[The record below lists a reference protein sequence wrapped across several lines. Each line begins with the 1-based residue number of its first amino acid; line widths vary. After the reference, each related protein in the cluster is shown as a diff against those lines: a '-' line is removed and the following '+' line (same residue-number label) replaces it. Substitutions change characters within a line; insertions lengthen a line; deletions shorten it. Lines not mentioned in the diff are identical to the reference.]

1 MIPSSE
7 QIMHDAM
14 SLPPDA
20 RALLAD
26 KLLNSLDAPGR
37 KEIDRLWAEEAE
49 RRVRQIKS
57 GEVKPI
63 PGEEVFKE
71 IRETLFS

>member
-1 MIPSSE
+1 MIRSTEEVISE
-7 QIMHDAM
+7 ALA
-14 SLPPDA
+14 LPPDT

-26 KLLNSLDAPGR
+26 RLLTSLESPQR
-37 KEIDRLWAEEAE
+37 EEIDKLWAEEAE
-49 RRVRQIKS
+49 RRIRQIET

-71 IRETLFS
+71 IRDSLN

>member
-1 MIPSSE
+1 MIRSTE
-7 QIMHDAM
+7 KVILEAL
-14 SLPPDA
+14 SLPPDT

-26 KLLNSLDAPGR
+26 RLLTSLESPQR
-37 KEIDRLWAEEAE
+37 EEIDKLWAEEAE
-49 RRVRQIKS
+49 RRIRQIET

-71 IRETLFS
+71 IRDSLNL

>member
-1 MIPSSE
+1 MIRSTEEVISE
-7 QIMHDAM
+7 AL
-14 SLPPDA
+14 SLPPDT

-26 KLLNSLDAPGR
+26 RLLTSLESPQR
-37 KEIDRLWAEEAE
+37 EEIDKLWAEEAE
-49 RRVRQIKS
+49 RRIRQIET

-71 IRETLFS
+71 IRDSLNL